1 MEGREK
7 KEEEGRKDRKEGLK
21 GGEGKQEEKG
31 RKKERE
37 GRKKIGGEIRNEA
50 KGGKINVR

>member
-7 KEEEGRKDRKEGLK
+7 KEEEEGRKDRKEGLK

-37 GRKKIGGEIRNEA
+37 GRK
-50 KGGKINVR
+50 